1 MSKYDWDPPK
11 DLMQPAADAVSDAKR
26 RLTNSLKQWRN
37 VLFLLAIILLDI
49 LRRFVVL
56 GFDPTHIKEAA
67 FSAAITSMATLFAYY
82 VFFPTGKQARR
93 TYESYTEITERLK
106 GVLKRLRGGGLIDA
120 FRRHCRELSRRE
132 EDDIKKAQREALK
145 NRYLSDEDIEEYSK
159 LSKKGLKK
167 LVKNG
172 TVNEE
177 TKKLI
182 RVYQKPVHCKP
193 YSPTYFMAGLSQK
206 REDAYLHGEDSWEKR
221 TLAMRPVLTVGIA
234 VVTSAITR
242 SAVTQSETALEI
254 LFSIAMSVF
263 QILLAS
269 FMGYCAG
276 QTAAER
282 EELATLAKACF
293 VEEFLEDKDIVT
305 EADEKCA
312 NVQKTEKDAD

>member
-1 MSKYDWDPPK
+1 MSKYDWEEPK
-11 DLMQPAADAVSDAKR
+11 KDVMQAAADTANDVKR
-26 RLTNSLKQWRN
+26 RVSATVRNWRN
-37 VLFLLAIILLDI
+37 VLILLAILLLDV

-56 GFDPTHIKEAA
+56 GFDPELMMECA
-67 FSAAITSMATLFAYY
+67 FSAAITSLATLFAYY

-93 TYESYTEITERLK
+93 TYESYTEIAERLK
-106 GVLKRLRGGGLIDA
+106 GVLKRLRGGRLIDA

-132 EDDIKKAQREALK
+132 EDEIKKTQREALK

-182 RVYQKPVHCKP
+182 RIYQKPVHCKP

-206 REDAYLHGEDSWEKR
+206 REDAYLHGEGSWEKR

-263 QILLAS
+263 QILLAA

-276 QTAAER
+276 QTAAGR
-282 EELATLAKACF
+282 EELAMTAKAVF
-293 VEEFLEDKDIVT
+293 VEEFLESEGIVPEEQAEEK
-305 EADEKCA
+305 EA
-312 NVQKTEKDAD
+312 